1 MSTTLRRTD
10 TPAESL
16 AVIGTSMSLNH
27 MQGWLKAMGLA
38 ERMVSSIHVRDLS
51 SSWIER
57 MREHP
62 RIRVLVS
69 LPVAMIDHVHIV
81 GRQLKQADMAWSFM
95 PTAGDLLT
103 GKAFGR
109 EDGWGQLGSGA
120 EGMRLAASGSI
131 DPAVLIDRPQRP
143 VNESLLRSYLW
154 DQVVLVTGAGG
165 SIGSQLCRIIARQN
179 PARLVLMERSE
190 NALFEI
196 QRELRRDFPKL
207 AIHAQLHDVTH
218 RTMTMKR
225 FEELRPD
232 VVLHAAAHKHVPMME
247 QHPAEAVMNN
257 LYGTRW
263 VVDAAKAAGVSR
275 LVMISTDKA
284 VNPSSVMG
292 ATKRLAE
299 LYVQHVNARSEM
311 VGCMVRFGNVLGSAS
326 SVLPI
331 WSRQVAEGGPI
342 TVTHPQMTRYVM
354 TIPEAAGLVLA
365 SGGLAEGGEVFV
377 LEMGE
382 PVRVLDLAER
392 FCRSQGLEPSVDIDV
407 VFTGARPGE
416 KLSEELAYGDEDVM
430 PTRHAGIRCWRRHG
444 LDDWD
449 VVQMLRDFD
458 ALLDSG
464 GENGWGGVTAERVVA
479 MLQRHLPQT
488 YRRAA

>member
-1 MSTTLRRTD
+1 MSSNGRRTD
-10 TPAESL
+10 ATAESL
-16 AVIGTSMSLNH
+16 ALIGTSMSLQH
-27 MQGWLKAMGLA
+27 MHGWLEAMGLCG
-38 ERMVSSIHVRDLS
+38 RIVSSIHIRDLS
-51 SSWIER
+51 ESWVEQ
-57 MREHP
+57 MRGKT

-69 LPVAMIDHVHIV
+69 LPVAMIDQVQLL
-81 GRQLKQADMAWSFM
+81 GRQLKQADLAWSFM

-109 EDGWGQLGSGA
+109 EDGWGELGSGA

-143 VNESLLRSYLW
+143 VNESLLRSYLS

-165 SIGSQLCRIIARQN
+165 SIGSQLCRVIARQK
-179 PARLVLMERSE
+179 PSKLVLMERSE

-207 AIHAQLHDVTH
+207 DIHAQLHDVTH
-218 RTMTMKR
+218 RAMTMKR
-225 FEELRPD
+225 FEDLRPD

-263 VVDAAKAAGVSR
+263 VVDASEAAGASR

-299 LYVQHVNARSEM
+299 LYVQHVNTRSAM

-342 TVTHPQMTRYVM
+342 TVTHPQMTRFFM

-392 FCRSQGLEPSVDIDV
+392 FCRSQGLEPGVDIDV
-407 VFTGARPGE
+407 VFTGPRPGE
-416 KLSEELAYGDEDVM
+416 KLAEELAYSDEDVM

-444 LDDWD
+444 YGGWD
-449 VVQMLRDFD
+449 VSQMLTAFD
-458 ALLDSG
+458 ALLASA
-464 GENGWGGVTAERVVA
+464 GEDGWGGVTAERVVS
-479 MLQRHLPQT
+479 MLQRQLPQMQ
-488 YRRAA
+488 RRAA